1 MKLEQA
7 SKVKSWMPT
16 RLNNGEGRVDREATD
31 RHLIRSTGVMSTA
44 CEEGGLGNWGR
55 PGTDGGL
62 RLQRC
67 LQGRRSDR
75 ETERAVVAWRPGNA
89 GGAKGPHFG
98 RAFEEAKVR

>member
-1 MKLEQA
+1 
-7 SKVKSWMPT
+7 VKSWMPT

-31 RHLIRSTGVMSTA
+31 GHLIRSTGVMSTA
-44 CEEGGLGNWGR
+44 WEEGGLGNWGR
-55 PGTDGGL
+55 PEL
-62 RLQRC
+62 MEVCASNVC